1 MISLISGNLLA
12 LSFRIGLGFA
22 NDLLAL
28 SLSLG
33 LGVTNDLF
41 DQL

>member
-1 MISLISGNLLA
+1 MISLISCDLLD